1 MVMVSRLT
9 RASRMCLLATAY
21 LLMIVVLVC
30 RTSAG
35 QEKKESPKLPSVP
48 KADPKIEA
56 DRLLQKAFGT
66 SSDELRRPIRLAV
79 PDFGIAIAAEEFS
92 VTRDS
97 RVVRLATISVAVIQD
112 VNGSGSSPEINVHH
126 GDDALITLD
135 HPATQWSELRDRQ
148 IMKIEVRGKQSSVIL
163 TATAQRNDM
172 ATAAALENFLITQ
185 QRTVVAQEFI
195 AQAVKEEKK
204 EAELKRSVATRF
216 KFTFDPQTPLSALLP
231 APAKVSSKLPPPL
244 NEDLSKVPEL
254 SFGEPISKAQTK
266 TQAIKETAHAIAKVN
281 HLNQQKIDGFME
293 ALISHRA
300 DLRGMP
306 FLMGQECRT
315 CEEQARIFASIAE
328 RLNQSMRNARNQD
341 QIDIAEFLDGSIKQV
356 KGQVSKTNLE
366 YYYRASV
373 AAAVQILM
381 PESERFR
388 VGLARY
394 LAAVPHVDATRALA
408 RLALFSAEDEVR
420 AAAIEGLKLRREKDY
435 ADVLLAGF
443 QYPLAP
449 VAKRAAEAFVKLD
462 RKDLVANLVD
472 VLDQADPRLPVKK
485 TVEGKEVAVVR
496 ELVRVNHNRSCVL
509 CHAPGNTENVPE
521 GGLTVAVPLPT
532 EPLPKPSDGGYQSV
546 PPPSPDI
553 VVRLDMTY
561 LRQDFSMMMPVSDPH
576 PWPEKQRFDFFVRAR
591 VLTAQEAQAYE
602 PCCEADEPGRLSPYH
617 RAALYALREL
627 TGRDAAP
634 TAAAWRTMLKL
645 PAAQP

>member
-1 MVMVSRLT
+1 ML
-9 RASRMCLLATAY
+9 
-21 LLMIVVLVC
+21 
-30 RTSAG
+30 
-35 QEKKESPKLPSVP
+35 E
-48 KADPKIEA
+48 
-56 DRLLQKAFGT
+56 KAFGG
-66 SSDELRRPIRLAV
+66 SSDELRRPIRLWI
-79 PDFGIAIAAEEFS
+79 PDIGIAISAEEFS
-92 VTRDS
+92 VIRDN
-97 RVVRLATISVAVIQD
+97 RVRLATISVAVIQD
-112 VNGSGSSPEINVHH
+112 VNGAGTAPEINVHR

-135 HPATQWSELRDRQ
+135 RPATQWSELRNGK
-148 IMKIEVRGKQSSVIL
+148 IMTVEVRGKQSSIIL
-163 TATAQRNDM
+163 TPSFQGND
-172 ATAAALENFLITQ
+172 AVRLAELEKLLITEK
-185 QRTVVAQEFI
+185 RAVVAEQLF
-195 AQAVKEEKK
+195 AQAEIEERKVR
-204 EAELKRSVATRF
+204 ELKRSVATRF
-216 KFTFDPQTPLSALLP
+216 KFTFDPKTPLSALLP

-254 SFGEPISKAQTK
+254 SFGEPIAKTQTK

-293 ALISHRA
+293 ALIAHRA
-300 DLRGMP
+300 DLRGLP

-315 CEEQARIFASIAE
+315 CEEQARIFAAIAQ

-341 QIDIAEFLDGSIKQV
+341 QTDIAEFLDGSIKQV
-356 KGQVSKTNLE
+356 KGQVSKTNLD

-388 VGLARY
+388 VGLTKY
-394 LAAVPHVDATRALA
+394 LATVPHVDATRALA

-449 VAKRAAEAFVKLD
+449 VAKRAAEAIVKLD
-462 RKDLVANLVD
+462 RKDLIANLVD
-472 VLDQADPRLPVKK
+472 VLDQSDPRLPAKK
-485 TVEGKEVAVVR
+485 TVEGKEVAVVH

-553 VVRLDMTY
+553 VVRIDMTY

-576 PWPEKQRFDFFVRAR
+576 PWPEKQRFDFFVRTR

-617 RAALYALREL
+617 RAALFALREL
-627 TGRDAAP
+627 TGRDTAP

-645 PAAQP
+645 PAAQQ

>member
-1 MVMVSRLT
+1 MVSRLT
-9 RASRMCLLATAY
+9 RASSMCLLATVF
-21 LLMIVVLVC
+21 LLMSSVLVC
-30 RTSAG
+30 QTSAG
-35 QEKKESPKLPSVP
+35 KQKDVSAPPAVS
-48 KADPKIEA
+48 KADPKVEA
-56 DRLLQKAFGT
+56 GRMLEKAFGG
-66 SSDELRRPIRLAV
+66 SSDELRRPIRLWI
-79 PDFGIAIAAEEFS
+79 PDIGMAISAQEFS
-92 VTRDS
+92 VLRDN
-97 RVVRLATISVAVIQD
+97 RVRLATISVAVIQD
-112 VNGSGSSPEINVHH
+112 VNGAATLPEINVHR

-135 HPATQWSELRDRQ
+135 RPVTQWSEMRNGK
-148 IMKIEVRGKQSSVIL
+148 IMTVEVRGKQSSIIL
-163 TATAQRNDM
+163 TATAQGNDK
-172 ATAAALENFLITQ
+172 ATVAALEGLIITD
-185 QRTVVAQEFI
+185 QRAVVAQEFF
-195 AQAVKEEKK
+195 AQVREEKK
-204 EAELKRSVATRF
+204 EAEVKRSVATRF
-216 KFTFDPQTPLSALLP
+216 KFTFDPKTPLTALLP
-231 APAKVSSKLPPPL
+231 AAAKVSSKLPPPL

-254 SFGEPISKAQTK
+254 SFGEPIAKTQTK

-293 ALISHRA
+293 ALIAHRA

-315 CEEQARIFASIAE
+315 CEEQARIFAAIAF

-341 QIDIAEFLDGSIKQV
+341 HTDIAEFLDSSIKQV
-356 KGQVSKTNLE
+356 KGQVSKTNLD

-394 LAAVPHVDATRALA
+394 LATVPHVDATRALA
-408 RLALFSAEDEVR
+408 RLTIFSAEDEVR

-449 VAKRAAEAFVKLD
+449 VSKRAAEAIVKLD
-462 RKDLVANLVD
+462 RKDLIANLVD
-472 VLDQADPRLPVKK
+472 VLDQSDPRLPAKK
-485 TVEGKEVAVVR
+485 TVEGKEVAVVH

-553 VVRLDMTY
+553 VVRIDMTY

-576 PWPEKQRFDFFVRAR
+576 PWPEKQRFDFFVRTR

-634 TAAAWRTMLKL
+634 TAATWRTMLKL

>member
-1 MVMVSRLT
+1 MISRLT
-9 RASRMCLLATAY
+9 RASRMCLLTTVF

-30 RTSAG
+30 RTSSG
-35 QEKKESPKLPSVP
+35 QEKKESPKLPNVP

-56 DRLLQKAFGT
+56 DRLLQKAFAP

-79 PDFGIAIAAEEFS
+79 PDLGIAIAAEEFS
-92 VTRDS
+92 VMPDS
-97 RVVRLATISVAVIQD
+97 RAVRLTTISVAVFQD
-112 VNGSGSSPEINVHH
+112 VNGAATSPEINVHR

-135 HPATQWSELRDRQ
+135 RPATQWSELRDRQ
-148 IMKIEVRGKQSSVIL
+148 FIKVEVRGKQSSIIL
-163 TATAQRNDM
+163 TPTVQGSERAFADTIMVIEHLEQ
-172 ATAAALENFLITQ
+172 AARHKISVSEL
-185 QRTVVAQEFI
+185 
-195 AQAVKEEKK
+195 KEEKK
-204 EAELKRSVATRF
+204 EADVRRTVATRF
-216 KFTFDPQTPLSALLP
+216 KFRFDPKTPLNVLLP
-231 APAKVSSKLPPPL
+231 APAKVSSNLPPPL
-244 NEDLSKVPEL
+244 NENLSKVPEL

-293 ALISHRA
+293 ALIAHRS
-300 DLRGMP
+300 DLRGLP
-306 FLMGQECRT
+306 FLMGQQCRT
-315 CEEQARIFASIAE
+315 CEEQARIFAAIAQ

-341 QIDIAEFLDGSIKQV
+341 QTDIAEFLDGSIKQV
-356 KGQVSKTNLE
+356 KGQVSRTNLD

-388 VGLARY
+388 VGLAKY
-394 LAAVPHVDATRALA
+394 LATVPHVDATRALA

-449 VAKRAAEAFVKLD
+449 VAKRAAEALVKLD
-462 RKDLVANLVD
+462 RKDLTANLVD
-472 VLDQADPRLPVKK
+472 VLEQSDPRLPVKK
-485 TVEGKEVAVVR
+485 TVEGKEVAVVH

-509 CHAPGNTENVPE
+509 CHAPGNTENVPQ

-591 VLTAQEAQAYE
+591 ALTPQEAQAYE

-627 TGRDAAP
+627 TGRDTAP

-645 PAAQP
+645 PEKK